1 MLIKEIN
8 LSACPNTGVILN
20 GLNKQLFAEM
30 NVIAPGKLLEIP
42 AGGNVILG
50 GGATPCFVGGPTA
63 RAKLLAAIAARDLPM
78 TINSAY
84 RTVAQQFLLFRM
96 HHFVPG
102 SCGITA
108 VAKPGTS
115 NHESG
120 LALDIQEPMG
130 WKPFLQP
137 QGWRWFGPKD
147 LPHYDFIGGTDLRS
161 LAVKAF
167 QSLWNKHNPG
177 DQITVDGLFFRGDGR
192 QSETEKR
199 LLNTPTDGF
208 D

>member
-1 MLIKEIN
+1 MLIKNIN
-8 LSACPNTGVILN
+8 LDTCPNTGIILN

-50 GGATPCFVGGPTA
+50 AGATPCFVGGPTA
-63 RAKLLAAIAARDLPM
+63 RARLLAAIANRGVPM

-84 RTVAQQFLLFRM
+84 RTVAQQFLLYRM
-96 HHFVPG
+96 HHFVSG

-108 VAKPGTS
+108 VANPGKS

-120 LALDIQEPMG
+120 LALDIQQPMS
-130 WKPFLQP
+130 WKLFLQP
-137 QGWRWFGPKD
+137 QGWMWFGPKD
-147 LPHYDFIGGTDLRS
+147 PPHYDFIGGTDLRK
-161 LAVKAF
+161 LGVQAF
-167 QSLWNKHNPG
+167 QSLWSKHHPG
-177 DQITVDGLFFRGDGR
+177 DDINDGGDWGPIT
-192 QSETEKR
+192 ENR

-208 D
+208 P